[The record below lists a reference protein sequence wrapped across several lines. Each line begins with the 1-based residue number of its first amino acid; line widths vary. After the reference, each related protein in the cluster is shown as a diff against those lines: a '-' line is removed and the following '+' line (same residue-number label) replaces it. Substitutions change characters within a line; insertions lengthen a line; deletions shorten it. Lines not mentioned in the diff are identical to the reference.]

1 VQATNE
7 AHCKHNRKLR
17 KDGLCKDCT
26 LAKPYTVYR
35 WCLDKKCPGNF
46 AGTGTG
52 TCNHT
57 GYFWGPAAPEKMRD
71 QPATWTSQPS
81 KIMYTADMVKTSLA
95 LQWDHYYAQLAIGQ
109 SPTWKCDERTATLYC
124 LSQWVMNVLIEL
136 NCPQEDRLKLQN
148 FWNRKSRAE
157 DELYAVA
164 ALTINNF
171 LQGKIEPLPFHKK

>member
-1 VQATNE
+1 MSAVC
-7 AHCKHNRKLR
+7 CKHNQLERSKE
-17 KDGLCKDCT
+17 GLCEKCA
-26 LAKPYTVYR
+26 AKKVDFAYRMCKKQCFNCKECGYFRAVDNNGSLEWHPHQWMPKKQMVLYTV
-35 WCLDKKCPGNF
+35 
-46 AGTGTG
+46 
-52 TCNHT
+52 
-57 GYFWGPAAPEKMRD
+57 
-71 QPATWTSQPS
+71 
-81 KIMYTADMVKTSLA
+81 DMVKTSLA